1 MFRNWSKLS
10 KPHYIPWPEE
20 NKIQGDLQ
28 MGIKADVEKLGQ
40 DIAAEAKTLVVDA
53 KAEFEK
59 VFAKAQTEAVTIEG
73 SVAQE
78 LTDLK
83 AVVLDH
89 AKKLASSVGSASK
102 ADLAVLET
110 KLDSLIAKIGIKL

>member
-20 NKIQGDLQ
+20 NKIKGDL

-102 ADLAVLET
+102 ADLAAVEA
-110 KLDSLIAKIGIKL
+110 KIDALIAKVGIKL